1 MSHAWYRRYRYEYRP
16 SMATDRATLIASE
29 AIQPPRTP
37 YRRVTPGIVLP
48 AGADGLD
55 LLDREDRL

>member
-1 MSHAWYRRYRYEYRP
+1 
-16 SMATDRATLIASE
+16 MATDRATLIASG

-48 AGADGLD
+48 AGTDGLD